1 MTMNKA
7 IPTVMK
13 YMTVTPHTIGFDQTI
28 DAAHKVMSE
37 NEIRHLPV
45 LKEGQ
50 ISGVISDRDLK
61 LALSIRGVEASK
73 TTVEEIASSEV
84 FLVKPESKLDDV
96 AKMMAEKKIGSV
108 LVVDHHRLVGIF
120 TTTDALKALNELLG
134 SRLTH

>member
-28 DAAHKVMSE
+28 DAAHKVMNE

-84 FLVKPESKLDDV
+84 FLVKPESKLDEV

>member
-1 MTMNKA
+1 
-7 IPTVMK
+7 MK
-13 YMTVTPHTIGFDQTI
+13 FMTVTPHTIGAEQTI
-28 DAAHKVMSE
+28 DAAHKLMNE

-45 LKEGQ
+45 LKGGQ

-61 LALSIRGVEASK
+61 LAMSIRGVEAAK

-84 FLVKPESKLDDV
+84 FLVKPESKLDEV
-96 AKMMAEKKIGSV
+96 AKIMAEKKIGSV

-120 TTTDALKALNELLG
+120 TTTDALKALNELLL